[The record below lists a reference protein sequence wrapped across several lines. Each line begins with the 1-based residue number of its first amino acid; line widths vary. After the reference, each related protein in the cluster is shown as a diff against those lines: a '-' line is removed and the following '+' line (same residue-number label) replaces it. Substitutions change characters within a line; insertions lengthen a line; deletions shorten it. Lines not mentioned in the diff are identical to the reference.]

1 MRYVRCYDYVDMAK
15 VINNNTSNF
24 DQRIANIAANQVRMN
39 NRFNNQIS
47 SLYAKNAALTIVS
60 IISLGYAALVLGE
73 CKKTKAELCK
83 LEKRVK
89 EMEDIDFLK

>member
-15 VINNNTSNF
+15 IINNNTITL

-89 EMEDIDFLK
+89 EMEDINFLK